1 MPPIIRPARIEDAPA
16 ITDLLREIGW
26 FHAVADVP
34 LEQAQSVLER
44 HLNLCLADSSH
55 SVYVGLDEDGAL
67 LGFASVHWLPYL
79 ILAGPE
85 GYVSEL
91 FLREA
96 ARGQGLGA
104 RLLETVLAEA
114 RERGC
119 VRLSLMNNR
128 ERESYRR
135 GFYEKHGWE
144 ERPLMANMVYW
155 IK

>member
-1 MPPIIRPARIEDAPA
+1 MSPTIRLARIEDAPA

-34 LEQAQSVLER
+34 LEQAQSTLEQ
-44 HLNLCLADSSH
+44 HLALCLADGSH
-55 SVYVGLDEDGAL
+55 SVYVGADESGAL
-67 LGFASVHWLPYL
+67 LGYASVHWLPYL

-104 RLLETVLAEA
+104 QLLEAVKVEA
-114 RERGC
+114 RKRGC
-119 VRLSLMNNR
+119 IRLSLMNNR

-144 ERPLMANMVYW
+144 ERSLMANMVYW